1 MSGETLPGFPTI
13 NDLPEETRQLIQELK
28 VNDLPRR
35 PRVDAETEAT
45 RRHFKKVL
53 LAESLPTV
61 SAEDLHSLANSQK
74 AGNTGNQQSFNVY
87 WNKVGKERAAAEMRA
102 ALKYLLYGVGEL
114 EDRLTH
120 LIQGTTPHAMTGLKE
135 GIAVKALCMVHPDRF
150 LPILY
155 YSGGAGKKEIAQA
168 LFNIEL
174 PNPDKARYP
183 IGKLIVESNDLL
195 VQIVRP
201 EYDDLERAGGFLW
214 DAYHQISP
222 PNPAAR
228 ARGVVV
234 APNQSFEFTCTKCN
248 LVKPKTQMG
257 DEATM
262 RCRDCA

>member
-1 MSGETLPGFPTI
+1 MTKGNLPGFPTI
-13 NDLPEETRQLIQELK
+13 DDLPEETRQLIQELK
-28 VNDLPRR
+28 AKDLPRR

-45 RRHFKKVL
+45 RKHFKKVL
-53 LAESLPTV
+53 AAEALPTA
-61 SAEDLHSLANSQK
+61 SPDDLHSLANSQK

-87 WNKVGKERAAAEMRA
+87 WNKVGKEHAAEEMRA
-102 ALKYLLYGVGEL
+102 ALQYLLYGDGEL
-114 EDRLTH
+114 AHRLTS
-120 LIQGTTPHAMTGLKE
+120 LINNSSPHAMTGLKE
-135 GIAVKALCMVHPDRF
+135 GIAVKALCMADPHRF

-174 PNPDKARYP
+174 PDPDRSRYP

-234 APNQSFEFTCTKCN
+234 APNQSFEFTCTRCN
-248 LVKPKTQMG
+248 LVKPKTQVG